1 MTVRQRIIILVVLFA
16 GFFGITLMLG
26 VWYGRSAMPLELG
39 TQVVRV
45 ETENIFLRDKVA
57 ALEVDSVVQEQQ
69 VQALV
74 ERMVL
79 YERCAQKKWRGC

>member
-1 MTVRQRIIILVVLFA
+1 MRVRYIVWIVLFA
-16 GFFGITLMLG
+16 GFFGITLKLG
-26 VWYGRSAMPLELG
+26 VWYGRSVTPLELG

-57 ALEVDSVVQEQQ
+57 ALEVDSVVQGQQ